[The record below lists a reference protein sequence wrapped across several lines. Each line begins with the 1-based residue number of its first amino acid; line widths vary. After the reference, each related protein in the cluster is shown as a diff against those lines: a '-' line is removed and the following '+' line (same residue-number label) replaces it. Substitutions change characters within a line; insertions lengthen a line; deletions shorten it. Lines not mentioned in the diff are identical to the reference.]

1 MFQGESAITIDEK
14 GRLAV
19 PTSFR
24 EQIAKVCGGRLVFT
38 YNPFELGSLWLFPVG
53 EWETLRDQ
61 VNALPGVKA
70 VHRAMQMKVVGAAA
84 HVELDS
90 AARILVP
97 ASQRAAVG
105 IDRKAVLLGMGSKF
119 ELWSEQAHLAKI
131 HQVIG
136 EADITEEMMDLK
148 L

>member
-1 MFQGESAITIDEK
+1 MFQGEAAITIDDK

-19 PTSFR
+19 PTVFR
-24 EQIAKVCGGRLVFT
+24 EQIAKACGGRLVFT
-38 YNPFELGSLWLFPVG
+38 YHPFELGALYLFPVG
-53 EWETLRDQ
+53 EWEVLRDQ
-61 VNALPGVKA
+61 VNALPGAKA
-70 VHRAMQMKVVGAAA
+70 VHRTMQMKIVGAAA

-97 ASQRAAVG
+97 ASQRMAVG
-105 IDRKAVLLGMGSKF
+105 IDRKAVLVGMGSKF

-131 HQVIG
+131 QQVIG
-136 EADITEEMMDLK
+136 EADLTDELMDLK